1 MFFYYNSFLIV
12 FFFFFLKDGNDT
24 NDIKAEL
31 NARHAKEMEEL
42 RTYFEQKCLQME
54 KQYSEEI
61 FSQQSKRISDN
72 DSETEELTDDL
83 YFGGAGDCLNATN
96 SRAATSDAN
105 EESLKNKMDNEKQAR
120 LEIEY
125 EDSIQALRQEL
136 EHKVKKIQIIKAN
149 YEKAIKEQKDL
160 YERQICDIEAKLE
173 RSSALPTVHQ
183 VRKNFL
189 VIMIL
194 CFINNIHLLIIAIFV
209 PYLMC
214 VVCKD
219 CLLAIVIFEHPI
231 IKQFK
236 F

>member
-1 MFFYYNSFLIV
+1 
-12 FFFFFLKDGNDT
+12 
-24 NDIKAEL
+24 
-31 NARHAKEMEEL
+31 MEVL

-83 YFGGAGDCLNATN
+83 YFGGAGDCLNANSN

-105 EESLKNKMDNEKQAR
+105 EESLKDKMGAEKQAR

-136 EHKVKKIQIIKAN
+136 EHKVKKIQIIKAD
-149 YEKAIKEQKDL
+149 YEKAIKEQKEL
-160 YERQICDIEAKLE
+160 YERQIRDIEAKLE
-173 RSSALPTVHQ
+173 RLSALPTVHQ

-189 VIMIL
+189 VMIL

-219 CLLAIVIFEHPI
+219 CLLAIIIFEHPI